1 MLTKLSRVMDWTF
14 STDFSSD
21 LEVLAVR
28 VCESRCHSH
37 RHRSWYVLATIDEH
51 GGKTPPACVRCI

>member
-14 STDFSSD
+14 STDSSSD

-28 VCESRCHSH
+28 VCESRCYSY
-37 RHRSWYVLATIDEH
+37 RHRSWCMLAMIDEH
-51 GGKTPPACVRCI
+51 GGKVPACVRCI